1 MSKYNEEQNTNEN
14 WDKNDDNDY
23 ERPLTKYEL
32 EMLQI
37 DEDNNAAVYM
47 YNRLTQYIDNRS
59 FLFPIM
65 DKMNVTNFTFWFA
78 EHLDNDLLQKY

>member
-1 MSKYNEEQNTNEN
+1 MSKYYEEQNTNEN

-37 DEDNNAAVYM
+37 DEDHNATIYM
-47 YNRLTQYIDNRS
+47 YNKLKEYIDNRN
-59 FLFPIM
+59 FIFPII
-65 DKMNVTNFTFWFA
+65 DEINSTNFTLWFS
-78 EHLDNDLLQKY
+78 EHLENDLINQ

>member
-37 DEDNNAAVYM
+37 DEDHNATIYM
-47 YNRLTQYIDNRS
+47 YNKLKEYIDNRN
-59 FLFPIM
+59 FIFPII
-65 DKMNVTNFTFWFA
+65 DEINSTNFTLWFS
-78 EHLDNDLLQKY
+78 EHLENDLINQ